1 MGYFSQCWPT
11 ALQLLPPNCWQCENW
26 ELVYETKAGSCY
38 FPAFCSTAPLQANN
52 NCSTDRPSGQDSSFL
67 PYRPPPPPH
76 FALLPATFLMAHP
89 WLIPW
94 RVLTS
99 TKCLV
104 QLETKLAWR
113 QGDGQGQGQGQG
125 RRVCRKGGQ
134 TEAWLLATAQ
144 WGHNFRA
151 RQLASGA
158 RGSERESG
166 QQTECETELE
176 SESETGRLST
186 MPH

>member
-1 MGYFSQCWPT
+1 MKLKLEAVTS
-11 ALQLLPPNCWQCENW
+11 PP
-26 ELVYETKAGSCY
+26 
-38 FPAFCSTAPLQANN
+38 FAPLPLCRQITIAPL
-52 NCSTDRPSGQDSSFL
+52 TGLLARIRPSFL
-67 PYRPPPPPH
+67 TVHHHLPTSQ
-76 FALLPATFLMAHP
+76 LPATFLMAHP

-113 QGDGQGQGQGQG
+113 QGDGQGQGQG

-158 RGSERESG
+158 RGSEREPG